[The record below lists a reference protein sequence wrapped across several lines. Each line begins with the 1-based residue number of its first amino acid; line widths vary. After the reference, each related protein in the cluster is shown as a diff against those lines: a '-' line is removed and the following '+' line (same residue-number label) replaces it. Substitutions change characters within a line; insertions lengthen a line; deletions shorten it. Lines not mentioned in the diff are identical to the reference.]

1 MAYTTKYGNYVKFL
15 RGTPAA
21 WQSIESKDSDTLYF
35 ISEPGSEKGK
45 LYLGSK
51 LIADGDSATH
61 IKDLEGVLISEGI
74 PTNSLLVYNGVT
86 GNWENKTLQE
96 VFAIIV
102 DVMIGATADSNGQS
116 GLVPVPLAG
125 QQDMYLQ
132 GNGTWS
138 NPTENVEKELGDL
151 TDTVAKNAQAWKD
164 ELALLRGGKTGTI
177 VDIATD
183 IVDGA
188 VAKIVSNAP
197 ESFDT
202 LKEIADWINEH
213 DSAINIADI
222 VVKVNKHEEALYDA
236 ADGTPGL
243 ITQVGNLDD
252 AINNS
257 STGLTVKMNTLTGSL
272 NKAIADIADLD
283 QGLNNLGIDV
293 ETLKALLKWQD
304 MVEEG
309 TV

>member
-51 LIADGDSATH
+51 LIADGDSATN

-138 NPTENVEKELGDL
+138 NPTEDVEKELDNL

-183 IVDGA
+183 IVNGA
-188 VAKIVSNAP
+188 VARIVSDAP

-243 ITQVGNLDD
+243 ITKVGNLDD

-304 MVEEG
+304 MVEEE

>member
-138 NPTENVEKELGDL
+138 NPTENVEKELGNL

-222 VVKVNKHEEALYDA
+222 VVKVNKHEEALYDSV
-236 ADGTPGL
+236 DGTPGL

>member
-1 MAYTTKYGNYVKFL
+1 LAYTTKYGNYVKFL

-74 PTNSLLVYNGVT
+74 PTNSLLVYNGAT

-132 GNGTWS
+132 GDGTWS
-138 NPTENVEKELGDL
+138 NPTEDVEKELDNL

-183 IVDGA
+183 IVDEA
-188 VAKIVSNAP
+188 VAKIVSDAP

-222 VVKVNKHEEALYDA
+222 VVKVNKHEEVLYDA

-257 STGLTVKMNTLTGSL
+257 STGLIVKMNTLTGSL

-283 QGLNNLGIDV
+283 QGLNDLGIDV

-304 MVEEG
+304 MVEEE